1 MENRAF
7 KLAGI
12 KNLMTRNYKVPTDLI
27 DLETLVDDNLCMA
40 ENWFNIKPMVILLS
54 PGQFMN
60 GINVNYKLLLIDES
74 E

>member
-1 MENRAF
+1 MENRSF

-27 DLETLVDDNLCMA
+27 DLEALIDNKLCMA

-54 PGQFMN
+54 PGQF
-60 GINVNYKLLLIDES
+60 INYINADYKPLLIE
-74 E
+74 EL

>member
-1 MENRAF
+1 MENRSF

-27 DLETLVDDNLCMA
+27 DLEALVDNNLCMA

-54 PGQFMN
+54 PGQF
-60 GINVNYKLLLIDES
+60 INYINADYKPLLIE
-74 E
+74 EL

>member
-12 KNLMTRNYKVPTDLI
+12 RNLMTKNYKVPTDLI

-54 PGQFMN
+54 PGQFTNYMN
-60 GINVNYKLLLIDES
+60 ADYKPLLIE
-74 E
+74 EL

>member
-1 MENRAF
+1 MENKAF

-27 DLETLVDDNLCMA
+27 DLEALVDNNLCMA

-54 PGQFMN
+54 PNQFMDYMN
-60 GINVNYKLLLIDES
+60 TDYKPLLIE
-74 E
+74 EL

>member
-27 DLETLVDDNLCMA
+27 DLEALVDDNLCMA
-40 ENWFNIKPMVILLS
+40 ENWFNIKPMVVLLS
-54 PGQFMN
+54 PGQFIN
-60 GINVNYKLLLIDES
+60 YINVDYKPLLIE
-74 E
+74 EL